1 MKIKLKTI
9 ILNFFH
15 RPKRGS
21 KYQNSVMTSQNVHL
35 KSHTEEYTNK
45 TQMVSTLNS
54 EVPKHSVWEERC
66 VCSVVVVEV
75 THYTSYPFQCSSLFP
90 NSIWF
95 LVLTCKH
102 VFIYTLCEPGIWAR
116 GT

>member
-1 MKIKLKTI
+1 MKINLKTI

-45 TQMVSTLNS
+45 TQMAPTLNS
-54 EVPKHSVWEERC
+54 EVTKHSVWEERC
-66 VCSVVVVEV
+66 VYSVVVAEV
-75 THYTSYPFQCSSLFP
+75 THYTSYPFQYSSLLP
-90 NSIWF
+90 NIISF
-95 LVLTCKH
+95 LVLACKH
-102 VFIYTLCEPGIWAR
+102 VLLYLYIV
-116 GT
+116 